1 MYYNFNLIPS
11 NETIIAKCYSIYNN
25 NNGVK
30 VIGFNRENVE

>member
-11 NETIIAKCYSIYNN
+11 NETIIAKCYSRYN

-30 VIGFNRENVE
+30 VIDFNRENVE

>member
-25 NNGVK
+25 NGVK
-30 VIGFNRENVE
+30 VKGFNRENVE